1 MFMLTADQIKGN
13 EESVQFDA
21 LFQYASVGIL
31 LANQRAEII
40 LVNNFLL
47 QLFGY
52 TNLSELQGK
61 PVETLLPGRFRDA
74 HKGYRDNFMN
84 EPGQRAMGTGR
95 DLFALRKNGE
105 EFQVEVSLSTYRKE
119 DRLFVIAFVND
130 ITERKA
136 SERLLLQQQQQLEK
150 VNAAMDR
157 LNTELEEKVAL
168 RTRELREAMKLLE
181 RSRDEMSKAL
191 SKEKQLGEMK
201 SRFVSMASH
210 EFRTPLS
217 TILSSASLA
226 SKYVLAEEQ
235 EKRDKHINRI
245 KSAVYNLTDI
255 LNEFLS
261 IGKLED
267 GKIKP
272 TLSRFNIQ
280 EKALSI
286 CKEMQALAK
295 PGQTIHFVHNG
306 EQEVSLDQ
314 TLLRNILIN
323 LLSNAIKFS
332 HPETAISV
340 ECRVDEYD
348 IELKVADKGIGM
360 SAEDREHLFERFFR
374 GANASNIQGTGLG
387 LHIVSKYVELLKGTI
402 DCQTELNKGTIF
414 TIRLRKPPG

>member
-1 MFMLTADQIKGN
+1 MLTADHTREN

-21 LFQYASVGIL
+21 LFQYASIGIL

-40 LVNNFLL
+40 LANNFLL

-52 TNLSELQGK
+52 SQLSELQGK
-61 PVETLLPGRFRDA
+61 PVEALLPGRFRTG
-74 HKGYRDNFMN
+74 HTGYRDNYMTQ
-84 EPGQRAMGTGR
+84 PGQRAMGTGR

-136 SERLLLQQQQQLEK
+136 SEKLLLQQQQQLEK
-150 VNAAMDR
+150 VNVAMDR
-157 LNTELEEKVAL
+157 LNTELEGKVAL
-168 RTRELREAMKLLE
+168 RTQELQETMKMLE
-181 RSRDEMSKAL
+181 RSRDEMYRAL
-191 SKEKQLGEMK
+191 NKEKQLGEMK

-226 SKYVLAEEQ
+226 SKYVKTEEQ
-235 EKRDKHINRI
+235 DKRDKHINRI

-272 TLSRFNIQ
+272 TISSFNIE
-280 EKALSI
+280 EKIRSI
-286 CKEMQALAK
+286 CKEMQALAR
-295 PGQTIHFVHNG
+295 PGQKIQFVHNG
-306 EQEVSLDQ
+306 DELVNLDQ

-332 HPETAISV
+332 HPETPISV
-340 ECRVDEYD
+340 ECRVDEGG
-348 IELKVADKGIGM
+348 ISLKVTDKGIGM

-387 LHIVSKYVELLKGTI
+387 LHIVSKYVELLNGTI
-402 DCQTELNKGTIF
+402 DCHTELDKGTVF
-414 TIRLRKPPG
+414 AIRFGKPSG

>member
-1 MFMLTADQIKGN
+1 MLTAELNKGN
-13 EESVQFDA
+13 EETLQFDA

-31 LANQRAEII
+31 LANQRTEII
-40 LVNNFLL
+40 LANTFLL

-52 TNLSELQGK
+52 THLSEIQGK
-61 PVETLLPGRFRDA
+61 PVEVLLPRRFREA
-74 HKGYRDNFMN
+74 HEGYRKHYMVK
-84 EPGQRAMGTGR
+84 PSQRAMGTGR
-95 DLFALRKNGE
+95 DLFGLRKNGE
-105 EFQVEVSLSTYRKE
+105 EFEVEVSLSTYRKE
-119 DRLFVIAFVND
+119 NSQFVIAFVND
-130 ITERKA
+130 ITARKA
-136 SERLLLQQQQQLEK
+136 SEKMLLQQQQQLEK

-157 LNTELEEKVAL
+157 LNAELEEKVQR
-168 RTRELREAMKLLE
+168 RTRELQETLKSLQ
-181 RSRDEMSKAL
+181 RSRDELTRAL
-191 SKEKQLGEMK
+191 RKEKELGEMK

-226 SKYVLAEEQ
+226 SKYVRTEDQ
-235 EKRDKHINRI
+235 DKRDKHINRI

-272 TLSRFNIQ
+272 TITSFNIC
-280 EKALSI
+280 EKTSGI
-286 CKEMQALAK
+286 CREMQALAK
-295 PGQTIHFVHNG
+295 PGQHIEFKHDG
-306 EQEVSLDQ
+306 EETVQLDQ

-332 HPETAISV
+332 TPDGRIHVRCKADSGGVEISV
-340 ECRVDEYD
+340 SDQ
-348 IELKVADKGIGM
+348 GIGM

-387 LHIVSKYVELLKGTI
+387 LHIVSKYVELLNGSI
-402 DCQTELNKGTIF
+402 ECHTELNKGTVF
-414 TIRLRKPPG
+414 TIRFGKPPG